1 MEEKKEPLPLLSE
14 KELQP
19 LLKKLEESNER
30 QAKYAKKQYRM
41 SQITALASVLV
52 LALVLYTTSVLIPR
66 VNRLFDDVETVMDS
80 VNVVASE
87 LEDAH
92 LGQMVTDI
100 DNLVTSSDQSV
111 KEALD
116 QINSV
121 DIETLNQAIQDLSNL
136 IRPLARF
143 FGK

>member
-1 MEEKKEPLPLLSE
+1 MEEKKDPGTLLSE
-14 KELQP
+14 KELKTF
-19 LLKKLEESNER
+19 LGKLEESNER
-30 QAKYAKKQYRM
+30 QAMYAKKQYRM
-41 SQITALASVLV
+41 SQITALAGILV
-52 LALVLYTTSVLIPR
+52 LAVVLYTSSVLIPR
-66 VNRLFDDVETVMDS
+66 VNRLFDDVETVMES
-80 VNVVASE
+80 VNAVANE
-87 LEDAH
+87 LEEAH

-100 DNLVTSSDQSV
+100 DSLVTSSDQSV

-121 DIETLNQAIQDLSNL
+121 DIATLNQAIQDLSSL